1 MRRSLRTLQEARR
14 ARALAAPL
22 VGAVGPW
29 IVPEALLEVVRRRNA
44 VLDWFFYDV
53 GSVTA
58 AEARDLSPWLA
69 AEGAMLIVPPT
80 SAGSLKRCA
89 TVEEFL
95 AAGGAA
101 VRTLV
106 VAGVGSSALGSAALA
121 RNVADAMQ
129 APVAAVV
136 SGYGLADVAAEA
148 LGGFFWFGA
157 VNSVR
162 HLFEWLD
169 QVRELAVAEAE
180 TAAFADTETPSRQSR
195 DTRAVRALL
204 SHPALSFDLLVGH
217 SKGNLVI
224 SEALYALQEADAA
237 ALRALG
243 ARVCIVTLSA
253 KIAMPKSCRRV
264 IDVLGQFDAFGE
276 LNSRTRIPTDR
287 VVENAGHHT
296 NTEIAWHLPVT
307 RVLTA
312 LREEGSLAPAARRSA
327 RPARRPVA

>member
-1 MRRSLRTLQEARR
+1 MRRSLNTLQQVRQRR
-14 ARALAAPL
+14 ALDAPPA
-22 VGAVGPW
+22 GAVGPW
-29 IVPEALLEVVRRRNA
+29 LVPEALLEVVRQRNA

-53 GSVTA
+53 GAVTGK
-58 AEARDLSPWLA
+58 EARDLSPWLA
-69 AEGAMLIVPPT
+69 AEGAILVVPPT
-80 SAGSLKRCA
+80 GAGTLERCA
-89 TVEEFL
+89 SVSEFV
-95 AAGGAA
+95 AAGGGA

-157 VNSVR
+157 INSVR

-169 QVRELAVAEAE
+169 QLREAGAADPEDASLAAAELP
-180 TAAFADTETPSRQSR
+180 TRQSR
-195 DTRAVRALL
+195 DTGAVRALL

-224 SEALYALQEADAA
+224 SEALYALQEDDGPAMQ
-237 ALRALG
+237 ALG
-243 ARVCIVTLSA
+243 ARTCIVTLGA
-253 KIAMPKSCRRV
+253 KIAMPRACRQV
-264 IDVLGQFDAFGE
+264 IDVLGQFDSFGE
-276 LNSRTRIPTDR
+276 LNSRRWIPTDR

-296 NTEIAWHLPVT
+296 NTEIPWHLPVT
-307 RVLTA
+307 RVLEE
-312 LREEGSLAPAARRSA
+312 LRAEGSLAPASRRSA
-327 RPARRPVA
+327 RAAQRRTA